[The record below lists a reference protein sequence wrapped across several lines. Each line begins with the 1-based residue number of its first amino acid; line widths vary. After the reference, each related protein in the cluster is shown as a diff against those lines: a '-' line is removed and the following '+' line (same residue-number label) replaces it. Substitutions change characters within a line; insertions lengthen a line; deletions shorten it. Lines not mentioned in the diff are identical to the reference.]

1 MQFGVKDATRPPL
14 KWGILAFLLIMFCT
28 LPLWASEY
36 YVMVFLL
43 IFLYMALGQMWN
55 LLAGYAGLV
64 SLGQQIFIGLGGYS
78 LAVITELYDL
88 PMLLGLLVGGGVSVL
103 FALLI
108 SQPIFKMRGVYFTI
122 GTWIAAEAL
131 AVFFSNWTYV
141 RSGQGFNITASYE
154 LTTIDIY
161 YIALVVGV
169 GSLALVY
176 LLLRSRLGLALMAM
190 RDNESAAETM
200 GIELY
205 KTKLQCFLISAFVT
219 GIAGGGLYLSI
230 AYIQPFAAYSIDWT
244 VAMVFMVIIGGIGT
258 LEGPVVGA
266 IIYVVLKQFL
276 YGYPGISMIIL
287 GVIAIAIILLAP
299 KGIMGTLYERYGFEI
314 LSARRRSGAVT
325 PGKTIE
331 YQRVGRG

>member
-1 MQFGVKDATRPPL
+1 MQFNFNEDSRSKF
-14 KWGILAFLLIMFCT
+14 KWGILVLLLAILCT
-28 LPLWASEY
+28 LPLWAPEY
-36 YVMVFLL
+36 FVMVFML

-55 LLAGYAGLV
+55 LLAGYTGLV

-88 PMLLGLLVGGGVSVL
+88 PMLLGLFVGGVISVI
-103 FALLI
+103 FALVI

-141 RSGQGFNITASYE
+141 RSGQGFNITASYD
-154 LTTIDIY
+154 LTTVDIY
-161 YIALVVGV
+161 YIALVVGI
-169 GSLALVY
+169 GSVALVY
-176 LLLRSRLGLALMAM
+176 FLLRSRLGLALMAM

-205 KTKLQCFLISAFVT
+205 KTKLKCFLISAFVT
-219 GIAGGGLYLSI
+219 GVAGGALYLSI

-258 LEGPVVGA
+258 LEGPIIGAVV
-266 IIYVVLKQFL
+266 YVVLKQFL
-276 YGYPGISMIIL
+276 YDYPGISMIIL
-287 GVIAIAIILLAP
+287 GVLAVAIILIAP
-299 KGIMGTLYERYGFEI
+299 KGIMGTLHDRYGIEF
-314 LSARRRSGAVT
+314 LSARRRSKDVESAA
-325 PGKTIE
+325 
-331 YQRVGRG
+331 